1 MLYAALQYMQYT
13 SIKSCQDL
21 FLLNNVHLD
30 WIERDPLEKK
40 ETGSG
45 SDEISFTLSQM
56 TISLDDSQATVTIK
70 QQVS

>member
-1 MLYAALQYMQYT
+1 MLYAALQYVQYA

-70 QQVS
+70 QVS